1 MRASAKAISIVLH
14 PLLMPLLC
22 VVFAGQFD
30 PMVNGR
36 VHPEQ
41 LSITYVIVAL
51 STIAF
56 PAINILLLRW
66 YGAVTTFEVRK
77 RKERFAPYISS
88 AFFFTLGYILLRRGA
103 LPVSIHAIM
112 LGCTVS
118 LIVLAVVN
126 TRLKISAHAAGV
138 GGLAGTAVALFK
150 IHGWFDF
157 GLLTLVILFIGLVL
171 TARLVLKVHTAPEVY
186 AGAAAG
192 FAVLY
197 FFVSKAWII

>member
-1 MRASAKAISIVLH
+1 
-14 PLLMPLLC
+14 MPLLC

-30 PMVNGR
+30 PMINGR

-41 LSITYVIVAL
+41 LRITYIIVAL

-66 YGAVTTFEVRK
+66 YGAVTSFEVQK

-88 AFFFTLGYILLRRGA
+88 TFFFILGYILLRRGA

-118 LIVLAVVN
+118 LIVLALVN
-126 TRLKISAHAAGV
+126 TAFKISAHAAGV
-138 GGLAGTAVALFK
+138 GGLAGTTVALFQ

-157 GLLTLVILFIGLVL
+157 GLVALVILFTGLAL
-171 TARLVLKVHTAPEVY
+171 SARLVLKLHTAPEVY
-186 AGAAAG
+186 AGAATG
-192 FAVLY
+192 FAILY

>member
-1 MRASAKAISIVLH
+1 MRASAAVISIVFH

-30 PMVNGR
+30 PMVSGR

-41 LSITYVIVAL
+41 LRITYIIMAL

-56 PAINILLLRW
+56 PAINVLLLRW
-66 YGAVTTFEVRK
+66 YGAVTSFDVQK
-77 RKERFAPYISS
+77 RTERFAPYISS
-88 AFFFTLGYILLRRGA
+88 VFFFVLGYILLRRGA

-118 LIVLAVVN
+118 LVALTVLN
-126 TRLKISAHAAGV
+126 TKLKISAHATGV
-138 GGLAGTAVALFK
+138 GGLAGTAVGLFQ

-157 GLLTLVILFIGLVL
+157 GLLGLIILLTGLVL
-171 TARLVLKVHTAPEVY
+171 SARLVLKMHTALEVY
-186 AGAAAG
+186 AGVAAG
-192 FAVLY
+192 FGVLY
-197 FFVSKAWII
+197 LFVSQTWVI